1 MPEKPAQHWT
11 DSLFDSVSALYEM
24 AHEYQIALRAAEV
37 TASSVDFD
45 RRKSHEGR
53 IALEGRTSVYGRT
66 YTRPPHDYA
75 LMLLSHTYGEAA
87 SLMRRRYTEASL
99 LFASG
104 AAWAVRSVHAGEQP
118 PVVAFETDKD
128 GDWVLRALHTPD
140 LDRPDLDRYAGA
152 ADLAAAYDQLR
163 RCMDA
168 DEYGEELAGRDEVSE
183 QEAGAMFDAHAE
195 ADGLADAAF
204 AYGLLAQKAVSFV
217 LLEPRR
223 ARERERALARA
234 EAQRTENAAPGD
246 AQA

>member
-1 MPEKPAQHWT
+1 MPEKTQHWT
-11 DSLFDSVSALYEM
+11 DSLFDSVYALYET

-37 TASSVDFD
+37 TASTVDFD

-53 IALEGRTSVYGRT
+53 IALEGRTSIYGRT

-128 GDWVLRALHTPD
+128 GDWVLRALYT
-140 LDRPDLDRYAGA
+140 PDLDRYAGA
-152 ADLAAAYDQLR
+152 ADLDAAYDQLR

-204 AYGLLAQKAVSFV
+204 AYGLLVQKAVNFV

-223 ARERERALARA
+223 AREREIALARA
-234 EAQRTENAAPGD
+234 EAQRAENA
-246 AQA
+246 